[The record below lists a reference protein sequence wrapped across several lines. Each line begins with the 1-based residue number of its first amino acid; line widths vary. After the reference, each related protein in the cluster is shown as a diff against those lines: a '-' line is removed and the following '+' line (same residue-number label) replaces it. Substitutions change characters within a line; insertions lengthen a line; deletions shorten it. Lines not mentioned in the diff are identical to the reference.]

1 MIDKKI
7 FVTHNSYLLYSATTE
22 EHLKQKVPELE
33 KSLNLVRSLL
43 KKRDDGELT
52 GSVRYNLADQV
63 YAKANIDYSVGVV
76 HLWLGANVMLE
87 YSYEEAISFLDEK
100 RQRADTELKN
110 TSEDLAYVRDQI
122 VTCEVNMS
130 RIYNWD
136 VRRKRAETAEK
147 AAAATAAATAK

>member
-1 MIDKKI
+1 M
-7 FVTHNSYLLYSATTE
+7 
-22 EHLKQKVPELE
+22 KQKVPELE

-43 KKRDDGELT
+43 QKKEDGECF
-52 GSVRYNLADQV
+52 GSVRYNLADQIF
-63 YAKANIDYSVGVV
+63 AKAEIDYSVGTV

-87 YSYEEAISFLDEK
+87 YSYEEAIRFLDEK

-110 TSEDLAYVRDQI
+110 TVDDLSYVRDQI

-136 VRRKRAETAEK
+136 VRRKRAETAVK
-147 AAAATAAATAK
+147 AAAVVAAK